1 MYSFNPYSLC
11 ACGAVWCSYARPCRL
26 LKSRDQRVP
35 LEVQPLEVPQLA
47 KADREPGDLVG
58 VEVQV
63 PQLGH
68 LTEVFG
74 QFFKMAG
81 LVTNSIRFCWLFA
94 IKDWCEKSAG
104 SLQPRFVSVVLDGV
118 LDSLFWK
125 QCTRQVEGI
134 ESAKK
139 KPFQGLRRW
148 RGSCWEERKRIVF
161 SQ

>member
-1 MYSFNPYSLC
+1 M
-11 ACGAVWCSYARPCRL
+11 
-26 LKSRDQRVP
+26 
-35 LEVQPLEVPQLA
+35 
-47 KADREPGDLVG
+47 
-58 VEVQV
+58 

-81 LVTNSIRFCWLFA
+81 LVTNSIRFCSLSR
-94 IKDWCEKSAG
+94 ISVKKAG

-139 KPFQGLRRW
+139 SPSR
-148 RGSCWEERKRIVF
+148 V
-161 SQ
+161 